1 MQYIVEVKNNGR
13 LQLPKELRDEL
24 GLSDGSK
31 LIIESGKDFYKI
43 LTTKQRVQIARS
55 ILKQNPAWEAFSV
68 DDFIREKR
76 EEARQESE
84 SRKLST

>member
-1 MQYIVEVKNNGR
+1 MQYVVEVKNNGR

-31 LIIESGKDFYKI
+31 LTIESGKDFYKI

-55 ILKQNPAWEAFSV
+55 ILKKNPAWEAFSV

-76 EEARQESE
+76 EEARQEDE
-84 SRKLST
+84 SRKLSK